1 LEYARNPDDQPIL
14 LDFPDPGRNP
24 ERCCVR
30 GEMDDIL
37 HSEIDGLNSVFKS
50 TIKMCAI
57 EESSYREAAH
67 ALGVSV
73 AAIKSRVFR
82 AKQMLRRAVCV
93 RTGAR
98 VD

>member
-1 LEYARNPDDQPIL
+1 
-14 LDFPDPGRNP
+14 
-24 ERCCVR
+24 
-30 GEMDDIL
+30 M
-37 HSEIDGLNSVFKS
+37 
-50 TIKMCAI
+50 MCAI
-57 EESSYREAAH
+57 DESSYREAAD

-82 AKQMLRRAVCV
+82 AKQMLKRAVCV